1 MIWVIQSLEIIKV
14 LIHKYKV
21 TQISLFQ
28 IGIHPDLH
36 LMQMVSNEKMFFNSD
51 LNDQLILLGIDVIC
65 LMKNPIRFQKS
76 IKIPITNPEVAI
88 LTCQLDR

>member
-1 MIWVIQSLEIIKV
+1 MLIWVIQSLEIIKV
-14 LIHKYKV
+14 LILKYKV

-28 IGIHPDLH
+28 IGIHPNLH
-36 LMQMVSNEKMFFNSD
+36 LMQMVFNEKMFFN
-51 LNDQLILLGIDVIC
+51 NDFLILLGIDVIC

>member
-14 LIHKYKV
+14 LILKYKV

-36 LMQMVSNEKMFFNSD
+36 LMRMVSNEKMFFKSD
-51 LNDQLILLGIDVIC
+51 LNNQQILLSIDVIC
-65 LMKNPIRFQKS
+65 LMKNPIRFQQSIYCVNEDTNYKS
-76 IKIPITNPEVAI
+76 
-88 LTCQLDR
+88 